1 MSARKTDNGVEQV
14 YAAAQQWAQCALE
27 SDGSLFTPG
36 EPIWTLERLK
46 EVDYALKEH
55 NPRWG
60 NFWDNLAEALD
71 PGQAEAFQLLAE
83 TVYVHFLPRRVRS
96 RGFKRL
102 PVTDLLKK
110 APGGAQNNLPQIVGD
125 GFQAG
130 GLGFVFRLGLET
142 SNSPYYC
149 VRTLIEAL
157 VPIKELPSSERDALL
172 KDQWS
177 FKEFIERHDRS
188 VESIPQAKTAAARQ
202 LAMLLHLVFPDAFE
216 PLFPEDKEAVGKAKA
231 FASFANPQEADV
243 DRKVQ
248 QIRQGVEAK
257 LGRDFDFYDADI
269 AKYWK
274 GDSIVD
280 DFCAGGKVSQQ
291 KGDGLKN
298 LADRLY
304 LPVDFLNTINQLLAE
319 KRQVIFQGPPGTG
332 KTYMARELAR
342 FLAGGTDPADRV
354 TLVQFHPSYAY
365 EDFVQ
370 GFRPTPSDGGQVGFT
385 LRDGPLLRAAERA
398 EKEPAAKHYLIIDE
412 INRGNLAA
420 VFGELYFLLEYRDE
434 RINLQYSD
442 AGFSLP
448 ENLFILG
455 TMNTADRSIA
465 LVDLALRRRFYFVEF
480 YPDKEPVKGVL
491 RRWLRAMAPD
501 MEGVAD
507 VVDDANAKLADYP
520 HIAIGPSY
528 FMREG
533 LDAAGVERIW
543 EHSIRPYLAEGL
555 FNDPNRLAEF
565 DLAKLR
571 NPDAPDHPDGTPA
584 E

>member
-1 MSARKTDNGVEQV
+1 MSARHTGEFAEQTYQAAVRFKANALLTDDSI
-14 YAAAQQWAQCALE
+14 W
-27 SDGSLFTPG
+27 TPG
-36 EPIWTLERLK
+36 KPIWTPNLLGELQTQVFDRPDDVPGGGDFWDFLRDRMVGSSAEAYQLMGEALYVRFLILDLGWTAKMRRITGWRQISEAARWGPVYHLEDVLTDALNSRLIQDVYSNIHYQLGTLLETVAALKKLGASDRERL
-46 EVDYALKEH
+46 
-55 NPRWG
+55 
-60 NFWDNLAEALD
+60 LD
-71 PGQAEAFQLLAE
+71 TPMQFEE
-83 TVYVHFLPRRVRS
+83 FL
-96 RGFKRL
+96 
-102 PVTDLLKK
+102 
-110 APGGAQNNLPQIVGD
+110 
-125 GFQAG
+125 
-130 GLGFVFRLGLET
+130 
-142 SNSPYYC
+142 SNSPSQLPASY
-149 VRTLIEAL
+149 RTNGGVAL
-157 VPIKELPSSERDALL
+157 EVMRKLLFDYSQSSPAGEKGSQPPYDMQPLA
-172 KDQWS
+172 
-177 FKEFIERHDRS
+177 
-188 VESIPQAKTAAARQ
+188 AKT
-202 LAMLLHLVFPDAFE
+202 
-216 PLFPEDKEAVGKAKA
+216 
-231 FASFANPQEADV
+231 
-243 DRKVQ
+243 
-248 QIRQGVEAK
+248 
-257 LGRDFDFYDADI
+257 
-269 AKYWK
+269 
-274 GDSIVD
+274 
-280 DFCAGGKVSQQ
+280 
-291 KGDGLKN
+291 
-298 LADRLY
+298 Y
-304 LPVDFLNTINQLLAE
+304 LPVNFLREIEQLLAE

-332 KTYMARELAR
+332 KTYVARELAR
-342 FLAGGTDPADRV
+342 FLAGGDADNRV

-370 GFRPTPSDGGQVGFT
+370 GFRPKPSADGQVSFY

-398 EKEPAAKHYLIIDE
+398 QDEPAAKHYLIIDE

-448 ENLFILG
+448 ENLFIIG

-533 LDAAGVERIW
+533 LTEAGAKRIW
-543 EHSIRPYLAEGL
+543 EHSIRPYLEEGL

-565 DLAKLR
+565 DLEKLR
-571 NPDAPDHPDGTPA
+571 NPDAPAQPDGTSA